1 MNSII
6 KCKICNG
13 KTTWYGWLHGWLC
26 AECDAQIVNA
36 LEEVEGNDNSLQQQK
51 DSGTGR
57 K

>member
-36 LEEVEGNDNSLQQQK
+36 IEEVEGNDNSLQQQK